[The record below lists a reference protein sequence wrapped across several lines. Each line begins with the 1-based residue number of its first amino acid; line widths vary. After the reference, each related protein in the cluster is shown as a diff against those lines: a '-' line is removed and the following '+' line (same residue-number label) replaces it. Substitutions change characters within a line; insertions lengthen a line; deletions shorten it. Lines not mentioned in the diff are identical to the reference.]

1 MCVFLVIAWL
11 MSKTP
16 LFIPLMQVT
25 VRLPHKFL
33 CYIVFSIF
41 CIMGTW
47 FGLHIDDSIAN
58 TRAIG
63 AVMGGLLGGP
73 VVGGLV
79 GLTGGLHRYS
89 MGGMTAL
96 SCMIST
102 IVEGLLGGLVHSI
115 LIRRGRTDKV
125 FNPIT
130 AGAVTF
136 VAEMVQMLIILAI
149 ARPYEDAVRLVSNIA
164 APMMVTNT
172 VGAALFMR
180 ILLDKRAMFEKYTS
194 AFSATALKV
203 AASTE
208 GILRQGFNEVNS
220 MKVAQVLY
228 QELDIGA
235 VAITDREKLLAF
247 TGIGDDHHLPGKPI
261 SSTYTLK
268 AIETGEVVYADGNE
282 VPYRCSLH
290 PQCKLGSTLVIPLR
304 GENQR
309 VMGTIKLYEAK
320 NRLFSSINRTLGE
333 GIAQLLSAQ
342 ILAGQYERQKAMLTQ
357 SEIKLL
363 RRDSE
368 QASQL
373 VQYLSTFFRKNL
385 KRPSEFVTL
394 ADEIEHVNAY
404 LQIEKARFQS
414 RLQVNI
420 AIPQELSQQQLPAFT
435 LQPIVENAIKHGTSQ
450 LLDTGRVAISAR
462 REGQHLMLEIEDN
475 AGLYQPVTNASGLG
489 MNLVDKRL
497 RERFGDDY
505 GISVACEPD
514 SYTRITLRLPLIVDD
529 EPLARENLRVFLQEQ
544 SDIEIVGECSNAV
557 EGIGAV
563 HKLRPDVLFLDIQ
576 MPRISGLEMVGMLDP
591 EHRPYIVFLTA
602 FDEYA
607 IKAFEEHAFDYLLK
621 PIDEARLEK
630 TLARLR
636 QERSKQDVSLLPENQ
651 QALKFIPCTG
661 HSRIYLLQMKDV
673 AFVSSRMSG
682 VYVTS
687 HEGKEGFTELTLR
700 TLESRTPL
708 LRCHR
713 QYLVN
718 LAHLQEI
725 RLEDNGQAE
734 LILRN
739 GLTVPVSRRY
749 LKSLK
754 EAIGL

>member
-1 MCVFLVIAWL
+1 MYEFNLVLLLLQQMCVFLVIAWL
-11 MSKTP
+11 MSKTR

-33 CYIVFSIF
+33 CYIIFSIF

-102 IVEGLLGGLVHSI
+102 IVEGLLGGLVHSV

-125 FNPIT
+125 FSPLT
-130 AGAVTF
+130 AGAITF
-136 VAEMVQMLIILAI
+136 VAELVQMLIILLI
-149 ARPYEDAVRLVSNIA
+149 ARPFEDALHLVSNIA

-247 TGIGDDHHLPGKPI
+247 TGIGDDHHLPGRPI
-261 SSTYTLK
+261 SSAYTLK

-342 ILAGQYERQKAMLTQ
+342 ILAGQYERQKALLTQ

-363 RRDSE
+363 HAQVNPHFLFNALNTIKAVIRRDSE

-385 KRPSEFVTL
+385 KRPSEIVTL

-414 RLQVNI
+414 RLQVTLTVPD
-420 AIPQELSQQQLPAFT
+420 ALSHQQLPAFT

-450 LLDTGRVAISAR
+450 LLGTGEVSITAR
-462 REGQHLMLEIEDN
+462 REGQYLMLDIEDN
-475 AGLYQPVTNASGLG
+475 AGLYEPTNNASGLG

-514 SYTRITLRLPLIVDD
+514 RFTRITLRLPL
-529 EPLARENLRVFLQEQ
+529 
-544 SDIEIVGECSNAV
+544 
-557 EGIGAV
+557 
-563 HKLRPDVLFLDIQ
+563 
-576 MPRISGLEMVGMLDP
+576 
-591 EHRPYIVFLTA
+591 
-602 FDEYA
+602 
-607 IKAFEEHAFDYLLK
+607 EEHA
-621 PIDEARLEK
+621 
-630 TLARLR
+630 
-636 QERSKQDVSLLPENQ
+636 
-651 QALKFIPCTG
+651 
-661 HSRIYLLQMKDV
+661 
-673 AFVSSRMSG
+673 
-682 VYVTS
+682 
-687 HEGKEGFTELTLR
+687 
-700 TLESRTPL
+700 
-708 LRCHR
+708 
-713 QYLVN
+713 
-718 LAHLQEI
+718 
-725 RLEDNGQAE
+725 
-734 LILRN
+734 
-739 GLTVPVSRRY
+739 
-749 LKSLK
+749 
-754 EAIGL
+754 

>member
-1 MCVFLVIAWL
+1 MYEFNLVLLLLQQMCVFLVIAWL

-25 VRLPHKFL
+25 VRLPHKLL
-33 CYIVFSIF
+33 CYVTFSIF
-41 CIMGTW
+41 CILGTY

-115 LIRRGRTDKV
+115 LIRRGRTDRV
-125 FNPIT
+125 FSPIT

-136 VAEMVQMLIILAI
+136 IAEMIQMLIILAI

-261 SSTYTLK
+261 SSGYTLK

-282 VPYRCSLH
+282 VPYQCSLH
-290 PQCKLGSTLVIPLR
+290 PQCKLGSTLVIPFR

-363 RRDSE
+363 HAQVNPHFLFNALNTIKAVIRRDSE

-385 KRPSEFVTL
+385 KRPSEIVTL

-414 RLQVNI
+414 RLQVNMN
-420 AIPQELSQQQLPAFT
+420 IPGELAWQHLPAFT

-450 LLDTGRVAISAR
+450 LLGTGEVSINAR
-462 REGQHLMLEIEDN
+462 REGQYFMLDIEDN
-475 AGLYQPVTNASGLG
+475 AGLYQPATNASGLG
-489 MNLVDKRL
+489 MSLVDKRL

-514 SYTRITLRLPLIVDD
+514 CYTRITLRLPWRD
-529 EPLARENLRVFLQEQ
+529 
-544 SDIEIVGECSNAV
+544 NA
-557 EGIGAV
+557 
-563 HKLRPDVLFLDIQ
+563 
-576 MPRISGLEMVGMLDP
+576 
-591 EHRPYIVFLTA
+591 
-602 FDEYA
+602 
-607 IKAFEEHAFDYLLK
+607 
-621 PIDEARLEK
+621 
-630 TLARLR
+630 
-636 QERSKQDVSLLPENQ
+636 
-651 QALKFIPCTG
+651 
-661 HSRIYLLQMKDV
+661 
-673 AFVSSRMSG
+673 
-682 VYVTS
+682 
-687 HEGKEGFTELTLR
+687 
-700 TLESRTPL
+700 
-708 LRCHR
+708 
-713 QYLVN
+713 
-718 LAHLQEI
+718 
-725 RLEDNGQAE
+725 
-734 LILRN
+734 
-739 GLTVPVSRRY
+739 
-749 LKSLK
+749 
-754 EAIGL
+754 

>member
-1 MCVFLVIAWL
+1 MYEFNLVLLLLQQMCVFLVIAWL
-11 MSKTP
+11 MSKTR

-33 CYIVFSIF
+33 CYVVFSIF

-47 FGLHIDDSIAN
+47 FGLHIEDSIAN

-89 MGGMTAL
+89 MGCMTAL

-102 IVEGLLGGLVHSI
+102 IVEWLLGGLVHSYMI
-115 LIRRGRTDKV
+115 KRGRPDKV
-125 FNPIT
+125 FSPFT
-130 AGAVTF
+130 AGAITF
-136 VAEMVQMLIILAI
+136 VAEMAQMAIILLI
-149 ARPYEDAVRLVSNIA
+149 ARPFDDALHLVSSIA

-208 GILRQGFNEVNS
+208 GILRQGFNEENS

-228 QELDIGA
+228 KELDIGA

-247 TGIGDDHHLPGKPI
+247 TGTGYDHHLPGKPI
-261 SSTYTLK
+261 SSAYTLR

-290 PQCKLGSTLVIPLR
+290 PQCKLGSTLVIPLL

-342 ILAGQYERQKAMLTQ
+342 ILAGQYERQKALLTQ

-363 RRDSE
+363 HAQVNPHFLFNALNTLKAVIRRYSD
-368 QASQL
+368 QAAQL
-373 VQYLSTFFRKNL
+373 VQFLSTFFRKNL
-385 KRPSEFVTL
+385 KRPSEIVTL

-414 RLQVNI
+414 RLQVSLSV
-420 AIPQELSQQQLPAFT
+420 PDELAYQHLPAFT

-450 LLDTGRVAISAR
+450 LLGTGEIMISASR
-462 REGQHLMLEIEDN
+462 FNHHLVLDIEDN
-475 AGLYQPVTNASGLG
+475 AGLYEASASGGLG
-489 MNLVDKRL
+489 MSLVDKRL
-497 RERFGDDY
+497 CAHFGDDC
-505 GISVACEPD
+505 GITVACEPD
-514 SYTRITLRLPLIVDD
+514 RYTRITLRLPL
-529 EPLARENLRVFLQEQ
+529 EENA
-544 SDIEIVGECSNAV
+544 C
-557 EGIGAV
+557 
-563 HKLRPDVLFLDIQ
+563 
-576 MPRISGLEMVGMLDP
+576 
-591 EHRPYIVFLTA
+591 
-602 FDEYA
+602 
-607 IKAFEEHAFDYLLK
+607 
-621 PIDEARLEK
+621 
-630 TLARLR
+630 
-636 QERSKQDVSLLPENQ
+636 
-651 QALKFIPCTG
+651 
-661 HSRIYLLQMKDV
+661 
-673 AFVSSRMSG
+673 
-682 VYVTS
+682 
-687 HEGKEGFTELTLR
+687 
-700 TLESRTPL
+700 
-708 LRCHR
+708 
-713 QYLVN
+713 
-718 LAHLQEI
+718 
-725 RLEDNGQAE
+725 
-734 LILRN
+734 
-739 GLTVPVSRRY
+739 
-749 LKSLK
+749 
-754 EAIGL
+754 

>member
-1 MCVFLVIAWL
+1 MYEFNLVLLLLQQMCVFLVIAWL
-11 MSKTP
+11 MSKTR

-25 VRLPHKFL
+25 IRLPHKLL
-33 CYIVFSIF
+33 CYVTFSIF
-41 CIMGTW
+41 CILGTY

-102 IVEGLLGGLVHSI
+102 IVEGLLGGLVHSV
-115 LIRRGRTDKV
+115 LTRRGRTDKV
-125 FNPIT
+125 FSPLT
-130 AGAVTF
+130 AGAITF
-136 VAEMVQMLIILAI
+136 VAELVQMLIILLI
-149 ARPYEDAVRLVSNIA
+149 ARPFDDAFRLVSNIA

-228 QELDIGA
+228 EELDIGA

-261 SSTYTLK
+261 SSSYTQR

-282 VPYRCSLH
+282 VRYRCSLH

-363 RRDSE
+363 HAQVNPHFLFNALNTIKAVIRRDSE

-385 KRPSEFVTL
+385 KRPSEIVTL

-414 RLQVNI
+414 RLQVTLTVPD
-420 AIPQELSQQQLPAFT
+420 ALSYQQLPAFT

-450 LLDTGRVAISAR
+450 LLDTGEVSITAR
-462 REGQHLMLEIEDN
+462 REGQYLMLDIEDN
-475 AGLYQPVTNASGLG
+475 AGLYQPTSEASGLG

-497 RERFGDDY
+497 RERFGDDF

-514 SYTRITLRLPLIVDD
+514 RFTRITLRLPL
-529 EPLARENLRVFLQEQ
+529 EELA
-544 SDIEIVGECSNAV
+544 
-557 EGIGAV
+557 
-563 HKLRPDVLFLDIQ
+563 
-576 MPRISGLEMVGMLDP
+576 
-591 EHRPYIVFLTA
+591 
-602 FDEYA
+602 
-607 IKAFEEHAFDYLLK
+607 
-621 PIDEARLEK
+621 
-630 TLARLR
+630 
-636 QERSKQDVSLLPENQ
+636 
-651 QALKFIPCTG
+651 
-661 HSRIYLLQMKDV
+661 
-673 AFVSSRMSG
+673 
-682 VYVTS
+682 
-687 HEGKEGFTELTLR
+687 
-700 TLESRTPL
+700 
-708 LRCHR
+708 
-713 QYLVN
+713 
-718 LAHLQEI
+718 
-725 RLEDNGQAE
+725 
-734 LILRN
+734 
-739 GLTVPVSRRY
+739 
-749 LKSLK
+749 
-754 EAIGL
+754 

>member
-1 MCVFLVIAWL
+1 MYDFNLVLLLLQQMCVFLVIAWL

-136 VAEMVQMLIILAI
+136 VAKMVQMLIILAI

-363 RRDSE
+363 HAQVNPHFLFNALNTIKAVIRRDSE

-514 SYTRITLRLPLIVDD
+514 SYTRITLRLPW
-529 EPLARENLRVFLQEQ
+529 R
-544 SDIEIVGECSNAV
+544 
-557 EGIGAV
+557 
-563 HKLRPDVLFLDIQ
+563 
-576 MPRISGLEMVGMLDP
+576 
-591 EHRPYIVFLTA
+591 
-602 FDEYA
+602 
-607 IKAFEEHAFDYLLK
+607 
-621 PIDEARLEK
+621 DEA
-630 TLARLR
+630 
-636 QERSKQDVSLLPENQ
+636 
-651 QALKFIPCTG
+651 
-661 HSRIYLLQMKDV
+661 
-673 AFVSSRMSG
+673 
-682 VYVTS
+682 
-687 HEGKEGFTELTLR
+687 
-700 TLESRTPL
+700 
-708 LRCHR
+708 
-713 QYLVN
+713 
-718 LAHLQEI
+718 
-725 RLEDNGQAE
+725 
-734 LILRN
+734 
-739 GLTVPVSRRY
+739 
-749 LKSLK
+749 
-754 EAIGL
+754 

>member
-1 MCVFLVIAWL
+1 MRFFGMLQRKLSRTRVCYAFLACAVLSMYEFNLVLLLLQQMCVFLVIAWL
-11 MSKTP
+11 MSKTR

-33 CYIVFSIF
+33 CYVVFSIF

-47 FGLHIDDSIAN
+47 FGLHIEDSIAN

-102 IVEGLLGGLVHSI
+102 IVEGLLGGLVHSYMI
-115 LIRRGRTDKV
+115 KRGRPDKV
-125 FNPIT
+125 FSPLT
-130 AGAVTF
+130 AGAITF
-136 VAEMVQMLIILAI
+136 VAEMAQMAIILLI
-149 ARPYEDAVRLVSNIA
+149 ARPFDDALHLVGSIA

-208 GILRQGFNEVNS
+208 GILRQGFNEENS

-228 QELDIGA
+228 KELDIGA
-235 VAITDREKLLAF
+235 VAITDRERLLAF
-247 TGIGDDHHLPGKPI
+247 TGTGDDHHLPGKPI
-261 SSTYTLK
+261 SSAYTLR

-342 ILAGQYERQKAMLTQ
+342 ILAGQYERQKALLTQ

-363 RRDSE
+363 HAQVNPHFLFNALNTLKAVIRRDSD
-368 QASQL
+368 QAAQL
-373 VQYLSTFFRKNL
+373 VQFLSTFFRKNL
-385 KRPSEFVTL
+385 KRPSEIVTL

-404 LQIEKARFQS
+404 LQIEQARFQS
-414 RLQVNI
+414 RLQVSLSV
-420 AIPQELSQQQLPAFT
+420 PDELAYQHLPAFT

-450 LLDTGRVAISAR
+450 LLGTGQITIAASRFNH
-462 REGQHLMLEIEDN
+462 HLVLDIEDN
-475 AGLYQPVTNASGLG
+475 AGLYQPSASGGLG
-489 MNLVDKRL
+489 MSLVDKRL
-497 RERFGDDY
+497 RAHFGDDC
-505 GISVACEPD
+505 GIAVACEPD
-514 SYTRITLRLPLIVDD
+514 RFTRITLRLPL
-529 EPLARENLRVFLQEQ
+529 EENA
-544 SDIEIVGECSNAV
+544 C
-557 EGIGAV
+557 
-563 HKLRPDVLFLDIQ
+563 
-576 MPRISGLEMVGMLDP
+576 
-591 EHRPYIVFLTA
+591 
-602 FDEYA
+602 
-607 IKAFEEHAFDYLLK
+607 
-621 PIDEARLEK
+621 
-630 TLARLR
+630 
-636 QERSKQDVSLLPENQ
+636 
-651 QALKFIPCTG
+651 
-661 HSRIYLLQMKDV
+661 
-673 AFVSSRMSG
+673 
-682 VYVTS
+682 
-687 HEGKEGFTELTLR
+687 
-700 TLESRTPL
+700 
-708 LRCHR
+708 
-713 QYLVN
+713 
-718 LAHLQEI
+718 
-725 RLEDNGQAE
+725 
-734 LILRN
+734 
-739 GLTVPVSRRY
+739 
-749 LKSLK
+749 
-754 EAIGL
+754 